1 MQVFTA
7 PAASTQERAAC
18 LRFPFDFPPRRNL
31 FMSIFKNNFVVG
43 ITAALA
49 ATVLAPVLVPAIKRS
64 GRPLAKTLVK
74 GGIVL
79 YEKGREAVAS
89 AGEMMEDV
97 VAEVRAESMEGNE
110 EADAHAANSTSGFQP
125 QVYNGNGGTR
135 KEAPQVQD
143 ERGGAT

>member
-1 MQVFTA
+1 
-7 PAASTQERAAC
+7 
-18 LRFPFDFPPRRNL
+18 
-31 FMSIFKNNFVVG
+31 MSIFKNNFVVG

-74 GGIVL
+74 GGILL

-97 VAEVRAESMEGNE
+97 VAEVRAESMHADE
-110 EADAHAANSTSGFQP
+110 EPAAHGAHAGSQGFQP
-125 QVYNGNGGTR
+125 QIYNGNGG
-135 KEAPQVQD
+135 AGSGAQNVQD
-143 ERGGAT
+143 ERGGPT

>member
-1 MQVFTA
+1 MRRN
-7 PAASTQERAAC
+7 AALHASVSF
-18 LRFPFDFPPRRNL
+18 LFPPRRNPY
-31 FMSIFKNNFVVG
+31 MSIFKNNFVVG

-97 VAEVRAESMEGNE
+97 VAEVRAESMEGGGE
-110 EADAHAANSTSGFQP
+110 PDAHETYSSSGFQP
-125 QVYNGNGGTR
+125 QVYNGNGGAR
-135 KEAPQVQD
+135 KETPQVQD